1 MFAKSDHSSLRI
13 FRALARTGM
22 LAGVL
27 GIATSFALASPA
39 RADRCDDLAAAL
51 RSQIDGV
58 TIGKTVANVIYLSHP
73 AAKSLRLGCPS
84 RTVKNEVFGI
94 APSRK
99 PSASFQDVI
108 ASAAA
113 IVFTIPKSDTLRG
126 VKRCF
131 GRVGLLRG
139 NDVQSRFRRLD
150 MRCIR
155 GKAESSISVSRSNA
169 E

>member
-1 MFAKSDHSSLRI
+1 MIVVSAALSRP
-13 FRALARTGM
+13 RRAALAA
-22 LAGVL
+22 LAL
-27 GIATSFALASPA
+27 AALTLAASPA
-39 RADRCDDLAAAL
+39 RADRCDDLAQQL
-51 RSQIDGV
+51 KSQIDSV
-58 TIGKTVANVIYLSHP
+58 SVGKTVANVIYLSHP

-84 RTVKNEVFGI
+84 RTFKNEVFGI

-99 PSASFQDVI
+99 PSVAFQEVV

-131 GRVGLLRG
+131 SRVGLLRG
-139 NDVQSRFRRLD
+139 NDIKTRFRRLD

-155 GKAESSISVSRSNA
+155 GKAESSISISRSNA

>member
-1 MFAKSDHSSLRI
+1 MIAVAACSPSRPPRRAAAI
-13 FRALARTGM
+13 TAALAVAAIA
-22 LAGVL
+22 LA
-27 GIATSFALASPA
+27 ASPA
-39 RADRCDDLAAAL
+39 RADRCDDLAKQLKA
-51 RSQIDGV
+51 QIDGLGV
-58 TIGKTVANVIYLSHP
+58 GKTAANVIYLSHP

-84 RTVKNEVFGI
+84 RTVKNEIYGL

-99 PSASFQDVI
+99 PSPQFQELI

-113 IVFTIPKSDTLRG
+113 VIFTIPKSDSLRG

-139 NDVQSRFRRLD
+139 NDIKTRFRRLD
-150 MRCIR
+150 MRCAR
-155 GKAESSISVSRSNA
+155 TKTESSIAISRDKD

>member
-1 MFAKSDHSSLRI
+1 MIVVSACLPMRGVY
-13 FRALARTGM
+13 RATCAAALA
-22 LAGVL
+22 LAAL
-27 GIATSFALASPA
+27 TLASPA
-39 RADRCDDLAAAL
+39 RADRCDDLAL
-51 RSQIDGV
+51 QLKSQIDGV
-58 TIGKTVANVIYLSHP
+58 GVGKTAANVIYLSHP

-84 RTVKNEVFGI
+84 RTVKNEVFGS

-99 PSASFQDVI
+99 PSAEFQDLI

-113 IVFTIPKSDTLRG
+113 IVFTVPKPDSLRG

-139 NDVQSRFRRLD
+139 NDITTRFRRLD
-150 MRCIR
+150 MRCSR
-155 GKAESSISVSRSNA
+155 TKTDASIAISRDNA

>member
-1 MFAKSDHSSLRI
+1 MRGVYRATCAA
-13 FRALARTGM
+13 ALA
-22 LAGVL
+22 LAAL
-27 GIATSFALASPA
+27 TLASPA
-39 RADRCDDLAAAL
+39 RADRCDDLAL
-51 RSQIDGV
+51 QLKSQIDGV
-58 TIGKTVANVIYLSHP
+58 GVGKTAANVIYLSHP

-84 RTVKNEVFGI
+84 RTVKNEVFGS

-99 PSASFQDVI
+99 PSAEFQDLI

-113 IVFTIPKSDTLRG
+113 IVFTVPKPDSLRG

-139 NDVQSRFRRLD
+139 NDITTRFRRLD
-150 MRCIR
+150 MRCSR
-155 GKAESSISVSRSNA
+155 TKTDASIAISRDNA

>member
-1 MFAKSDHSSLRI
+1 MTAITPRSSRI
-13 FRALARTGM
+13 PWRAASAAAFALA
-22 LAGVL
+22 
-27 GIATSFALASPA
+27 ALTIASPA
-39 RADRCDDLAAAL
+39 RADRCDDLAAQL
-51 RSQIDGV
+51 KSQIDGV
-58 TIGKTVANVIYLSHP
+58 SVGKTVANVIYLSHP

-94 APSRK
+94 APARK
-99 PSASFQDVI
+99 PSAEFQDLI

-113 IVFTIPKSDTLRG
+113 IVFTVPKPDSLRG

-139 NDVQSRFRRLD
+139 NDITTRFRRLD
-150 MRCIR
+150 MRCTR
-155 GKAESSISVSRSNA
+155 GKADASIAISRDNA

>member
-1 MFAKSDHSSLRI
+1 MIVVTAALSLPRAASI
-13 FRALARTGM
+13 AALA
-22 LAGVL
+22 LAAL
-27 GIATSFALASPA
+27 TFAASPA

-51 RSQIDGV
+51 TSQIDGV
-58 TIGKTVANVIYLSHP
+58 SVGKTVANVIYLSHP

-84 RTVKNEVFGI
+84 RTIKNEVFGI

-99 PSASFQDVI
+99 PSAAFQEVV

-131 GRVGLLRG
+131 SRVGLLRG
-139 NDVQSRFRRLD
+139 NDIKTRFRRLD

>member
-1 MFAKSDHSSLRI
+1 MTVVSAASSLARVA
-13 FRALARTGM
+13 ALAFAALT
-22 LAGVL
+22 LA
-27 GIATSFALASPA
+27 AAPA

-51 RSQIDGV
+51 KSQIDGV
-58 TIGKTVANVIYLSHP
+58 SVGKTVANVIYLSHP

-99 PSASFQDVI
+99 PSAAFQDVI

-113 IVFTIPKSDTLRG
+113 IVFTIPKADTLRG

-139 NDVQSRFRRLD
+139 NDVTSRYRRLD

>member
-1 MFAKSDHSSLRI
+1 MIDVSTASLLSRFARI
-13 FRALARTGM
+13 AALTLTACL
-22 LAGVL
+22 LA
-27 GIATSFALASPA
+27 ASPA

-51 RSQIDGV
+51 KAQVDGIA
-58 TIGKTVANVIYLSHP
+58 IGKTVANVIYLSHP

-99 PSASFQDVI
+99 PSPEFQALI

-113 IVFTIPKSDTLRG
+113 LVFTIPKPDTLRG

-131 GRVGLLRG
+131 GRIGLLRG
-139 NDVQSRFRRLD
+139 NDVKSRYRRLD

-155 GKAESSISVSRSNA
+155 GKAEASISVSRSNA

>member
-1 MFAKSDHSSLRI
+1 MLALSDRSLRRTCARLVQTGS
-13 FRALARTGM
+13 FAGAVAL
-22 LAGVL
+22 GVL
-27 GIATSFALASPA
+27 LAASPA
-39 RADRCDDLAAAL
+39 RADRCDDLAQQL
-51 RSQIDGV
+51 KSQIDGLG
-58 TIGKTVANVIYLSHP
+58 IGKTVANVIYLSHP

-94 APSRK
+94 ASTRK
-99 PSASFQDVI
+99 PSAEFQDLI
-108 ASAAA
+108 ASASA
-113 IVFTIPKSDTLRG
+113 IVFTIPKADTLRG

-139 NDVQSRFRRLD
+139 NDVKSRYRRLD

-155 GKAESSISVSRSNA
+155 GKTESSIAVSRDKS